1 MIVDRGSVSAKPSLV
16 GRGER
21 ELGQLS
27 VLSLGNANK
36 QGWVSG
42 DERGTAACIR
52 GASDG

>member
-16 GRGER
+16 GRER

-36 QGWVSG
+36 QGWVRG
-42 DERGTAACIR
+42 DE
-52 GASDG
+52 